1 MSHQSRFSEPKS
13 AFYGQVSLK
22 QSCLEHVRTRG
33 IAAGWEYASKLAM
46 SGVGT
51 IYGRAEVKL
60 GIPRLLARLLSWL
73 DINIAECDWAY
84 NAVSAIELG
93 ADLSPV
99 WSKFAQWLLSDED
112 YGLCKIAWRIT
123 DAEAVRKVSAL
134 YHQADATLQDWQ
146 KLVSSL
152 PETHSEGDDY
162 IRKAA
167 IEFAYIGWALA
178 VSKVEATE
186 SSVGYALDQ
195 AANHAITACELTAAA
210 FQAKEEAMLIQAA
223 KLVEIIESIPGRAPL
238 ASPKRASDHLH
249 QPGKDFPNSRQ

>member
-1 MSHQSRFSEPKS
+1 MP
-13 AFYGQVSLK
+13 
-22 QSCLEHVRTRG
+22 RTRKNT
-33 IAAGWEYASKLAM
+33 WNCS
-46 SGVGT
+46 
-51 IYGRAEVKL
+51 RL
-60 GIPRLLARLLSWL
+60 GICKQAGYVRCWNHLRTRRSQTGNSQIACPPAQLVRHQYRRARLGLQRR
-73 DINIAECDWAY
+73 
-84 NAVSAIELG
+84 VAIELG
-93 ADLSPV
+93 ADLTPV

-112 YGLCKIAWRIT
+112 YGLCKIAWKIT

-152 PETHSEGDDY
+152 PETHSEGEDY

-178 VSKVEATE
+178 VGKVEATE

-195 AANHAITACELTAAA
+195 AANHSTTACELTAAA

-223 KLVEIIESIPGRAPL
+223 KLVEIIDSIPGRAPL
-238 ASPKRASDHLH
+238 ASAKRASDQLP